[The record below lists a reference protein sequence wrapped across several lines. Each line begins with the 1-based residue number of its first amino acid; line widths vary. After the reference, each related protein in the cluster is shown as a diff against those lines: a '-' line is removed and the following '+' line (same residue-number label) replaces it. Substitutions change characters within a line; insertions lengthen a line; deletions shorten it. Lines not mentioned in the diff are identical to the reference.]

1 MLEVKNQFAKHVVFW
16 VLTLPILATL
26 LLPVFVPPHEFS
38 IDKREIAFFQDTL
51 DVDISKVSRRSEAAF
66 QSLFVDTG
74 IFQNVKSILVSD
86 GGGFMRSSGDG
97 GIASFSSTY
106 HTSLW
111 LLLYR
116 AIWRITAIWP
126 AALAIVIA
134 MGIPALLDGLVVRA
148 RKSYTFEFHNPVYFW
163 TASHSLIIVFGI
175 AAILPLLPMAMTPMV
190 IATFTLLLCSS
201 LWITA
206 ANFQT
211 GN

>member
-1 MLEVKNQFAKHVVFW
+1 MVEVKNQFAKHVIFW
-16 VLTLPILATL
+16 VLTLPILAIL
-26 LLPVFVPPHEFS
+26 LLPVFIPPHEFS
-38 IDKREIAFFQDTL
+38 VDKKEIAFFQDTL
-51 DVDISKVSRRSEAAF
+51 DVDVASVTRRSEAAF
-66 QSLFVDTG
+66 QSFFVDTG
-74 IFQNVKSILVSD
+74 IFQSVKSILASD
-86 GGGFMRSSGDG
+86 DKGFMRGSAAG
-97 GIASFSSTY
+97 GMASFSNTY
-106 HTSLW
+106 HTALW

-126 AALAIVIA
+126 AALAIVLA

-190 IATFTLLLCSS
+190 IAAFTLLLCIS

>member
-1 MLEVKNQFAKHVVFW
+1 MLEVKNQFAKHVIFW
-16 VLTLPILATL
+16 VLTLPILAIL
-26 LLPVFVPPHEFS
+26 LLPVFIPPHEFS
-38 IDKREIAFFQDTL
+38 VDKKEIAFFQNTL
-51 DVDISKVSRRSEAAF
+51 DVDVTAVTRRSEAAF

-74 IFQNVKSILVSD
+74 IFQSIKSILVSD
-86 GGGFMRSSGDG
+86 ARGFMRADG
-97 GIASFSSTY
+97 GMASFSNTY
-106 HTSLW
+106 HTALW

-126 AALAIVIA
+126 AALAIVLA
-134 MGIPALLDGLVVRA
+134 MGIPSLLDGLVVRA

-190 IATFTLLLCSS
+190 IAAFTLLLCTS